1 MTSIN
6 YSEKKK
12 REKEWHEQS
21 SLNKEKSLISTILH
35 SKIFFSPERRKFE
48 FNLMKNQMK
57 LFVQQHLQNKK
68 VDKLL
73 IAPCGNGV
81 DYEYL
86 KEFANLIYGIDLS
99 PIPLKECPTLMQVKE
114 GDILKSEY
122 PNEFFEFITSPLFFH
137 HILSFGFEHFLNEFY
152 RILKPGGYLVIL
164 EPSIFYP
171 LNAFTRPL
179 KKITGNI
186 YGEVEDEAPFNP
198 RILINSL
205 KKTGFVNLDVKAAS
219 FGHMSLYIP
228 IAKAINFLTKPL
240 LKTDKFWKYFASVLL
255 FWGEKPL
262 LK

>member
-1 MTSIN
+1 MAGLN

-12 REKEWHEQS
+12 RETEWYERS
-21 SLNKEKSLISTILH
+21 SLNKEKNLISTILH
-35 SKIFFSPERRKFE
+35 SKIFFSYERIRFE
-48 FNLMKNQMK
+48 LNLMKNQMK
-57 LFVQQHLQNKK
+57 LFIQQHLKNKK

-81 DYEYL
+81 DYKYL
-86 KEFANLIYGIDLS
+86 KGFADLIYGIDLS
-99 PIPLKECPTLMQVKE
+99 PIPLKKCPSLMQVKE
-114 GDILKSEY
+114 GDILKSGY
-122 PNEFFEFITSPLFFH
+122 PNGFFDFIASPLFFH
-137 HILSFGFEHFLNEFY
+137 HVLSFGFEHFLNEFY
-152 RILKPGGYLVIL
+152 RILKPGGYLIIL

-186 YGEVEDEAPFNP
+186 YGEVEDEAPFDP

-219 FGHMSLYIP
+219 FGHTSLYIP
-228 IAKAINFLTKPL
+228 IAKAIKFLTKPL
-240 LKTDKFWKYFASVLL
+240 LKTDKFWKYFAWVLL

-262 LK
+262 